1 MHWHKSVTMIEPIR
15 VEIPSGTIADL
26 RRRLD
31 ATRWPGGVSDS
42 GGVPLSEMRAIAHY
56 WLEKFD
62 WAAQERDINRLSHFR
77 ADLGGLHLHY
87 IHMKSARPDAR
98 PLLLLHG
105 WPGSFVE
112 MLAIVP
118 MLTEWFHVVVPS
130 LPGYGFSD
138 APSSAGMSNERVA
151 GLFAELMTGLGYDRF
166 AVQGG
171 DWGAGIA
178 TWLAVRFPSRVIGL
192 HLNYIPGSFA
202 PFVESELSAEE
213 TSFVDQRAQWSD
225 AQGAYGHVQRTR
237 PLTLGYALSDSPAG
251 LAAWIVEKFREWAD
265 PRSVV
270 PLDVLLT
277 NVTIYWA
284 TNSIAS
290 SMRLYLESART
301 PLRFE
306 RGERVRVPC
315 GIARF
320 PYEAP
325 FPPRTWI
332 ARAYDVVHW
341 TNMPQGGHFAALEAP
356 ERLAADVIEF
366 VRGLE
371 RSGVPM

>member
-1 MHWHKSVTMIEPIR
+1 MIEPFHLA
-15 VEIPSGTIADL
+15 VPSETIKDL
-26 RRRLD
+26 RDRVR
-31 ATRWPGGVSDS
+31 ATRWPGGVSGT
-42 GGVPLSEMRAIAHY
+42 GGVPLNEMREVARY
-56 WLEKFD
+56 WLKEFD
-62 WAAQERDINRLSHFR
+62 WPAQEHHINRLPHFR
-77 ADLGGLHLHY
+77 ATLGDQRLHY
-87 IHMKSARPDAR
+87 IHVRSARPDAR

-112 MLAIVP
+112 MLSIAP
-118 MLTEWFHVVVPS
+118 MLAEAFHLVVPS

-138 APSSAGMSNERVA
+138 APSSAGMSNERMA
-151 GLFAELMTGLGYDRF
+151 ALFAELMTALGYDRF

-178 TWLAVRFPSRVIGL
+178 TWLAVRFPARVIAV
-192 HLNYIPGSFA
+192 HLNYIPGSYA
-202 PFVESELSAEE
+202 PSVDGAPSAEE
-213 TSFVDQRAQWSD
+213 ASFLHQRAQWID
-225 AQGAYGHVQRTR
+225 EQGAYGHIQRTR

-265 PRSVV
+265 PRSAI
-270 PLDVLLT
+270 PLEAILT

-284 TNSIAS
+284 TNTIAS

-332 ARAYDVVHW
+332 ERVYDVVHW
-341 TNMPQGGHFAALEAP
+341 TDMPRGGHFAALEAP
-356 ERLAADVIEF
+356 EHLAADVIQF
-366 VRGLE
+366 VG
-371 RSGVPM
+371 GVD

>member
-1 MHWHKSVTMIEPIR
+1 MPPRPFSISVPQD
-15 VEIPSGTIADL
+15 VLDDL
-26 RRRLD
+26 HRRL
-31 ATRWPGGVSDS
+31 ANTRWPEPIPGAAWDYGADVAYVRELCEYWRSGYDWRKQEAALNRFPQFLAEVDGVDLHFWHVR
-42 GGVPLSEMRAIAHY
+42 GNG
-56 WLEKFD
+56 
-62 WAAQERDINRLSHFR
+62 ERPF
-77 ADLGGLHLHY
+77 
-87 IHMKSARPDAR
+87 
-98 PLLLLHG
+98 PLLLVHG

-118 MLTEWFHVVVPS
+118 MLTECFHVVVPS

-138 APSSAGMSNERVA
+138 APSSAGMSNERIA

-178 TWLAVRFPSRVIGL
+178 TWLAVRFPSRVVAL

-202 PFVESELSAEE
+202 PFVEGELSAEE
-213 TSFVDQRAQWSD
+213 ASFLDQRAQWSD
-225 AQGAYGHVQRTR
+225 EQGAYGHVQRTR
-237 PLTLGYALSDSPAG
+237 PVTLAYALSDSPAG

-265 PRSVV
+265 PGSVV

-325 FPPRTWI
+325 FPPRSWI
-332 ARAYDVVHW
+332 ERAYDVVRW

-356 ERLAADVIEF
+356 ERLAADVIEL
-366 VRGLE
+366 VRGVE
-371 RSGVPM
+371 RSGVSM

>member
-1 MHWHKSVTMIEPIR
+1 MHWHKSVTMIEPFR

-192 HLNYIPGSFA
+192 HPVVVDAVSGERGSDLLA
-202 PFVESELSAEE
+202 EVEVADAHRVGVAMGALHGLVRRPDAD
-213 TSFVDQRAQWSD
+213 TGDGAQTAD
-225 AQGAYGHVQRTR
+225 RLPRVRPAR
-237 PLTLGYALSDSPAG
+237 PL
-251 LAAWIVEKFREWAD
+251 
-265 PRSVV
+265 
-270 PLDVLLT
+270 
-277 NVTIYWA
+277 
-284 TNSIAS
+284 
-290 SMRLYLESART
+290 
-301 PLRFE
+301 
-306 RGERVRVPC
+306 
-315 GIARF
+315 
-320 PYEAP
+320 
-325 FPPRTWI
+325 
-332 ARAYDVVHW
+332 
-341 TNMPQGGHFAALEAP
+341 Q
-356 ERLAADVIEF
+356 
-366 VRGLE
+366 
-371 RSGVPM
+371 

>member
-1 MHWHKSVTMIEPIR
+1 MIEPFR
-15 VEIPSGTIADL
+15 VEVPSETMTSL
-26 RRRLD
+26 RERLH

-42 GGVPLSEMRAIAHY
+42 GGIPLGEMRDIARY
-56 WLEKFD
+56 WLEEFD
-62 WAAQERDINRLSHFR
+62 WPAQERDINRFPHFR
-77 ADLGGLHLHY
+77 AEIGDLRLHY
-87 IHMKSARPDAR
+87 IHMKSARPDAT

-112 MLAIVP
+112 MLSIVP
-118 MLTEWFHVVVPS
+118 MLAGSFHVVVLS

-138 APSSAGMSNERVA
+138 APSSAGMSNERIA
-151 GLFAELMTGLGYDRF
+151 ALCAELMTVLGYDRF

-178 TWLAVRFPSRVIGL
+178 TWLAVRFPSRVIAI
-192 HLNYIPGSFA
+192 HLNYIPGSYA
-202 PFVESELSAEE
+202 PFVDGAPTDEE
-213 TSFVDQRAQWSD
+213 ASFLRQRAQWSD
-225 AQGAYGHVQRTR
+225 EQGAYGHVQRTR
-237 PLTLGYALSDSPAG
+237 PLTVGYALSDSPAG

-265 PRSVV
+265 PRSAI
-270 PLDVLLT
+270 PLDVILT

-284 TNSIAS
+284 TNTIAS

-301 PLRFE
+301 PLRFG

-332 ARAYDVVHW
+332 ERAYDVAHW
-341 TNMPQGGHFAALEAP
+341 TDMPRGGHFAALEAP
-356 ERLAADVIEF
+356 ERLASDVIEF
-366 VRGLE
+366 VH
-371 RSGVPM
+371 SVK